1 MNNLIWF
8 NQEGDALNMSQD
20 SNTGIYNG
28 TLFFDENSSDTFK
41 TIGLYLFESVA
52 PINLNSIGGDL
63 STQKFQLFNENRIT
77 ITGNSNF
84 TQSVV
89 GISASNNSALFYSKW
104 IYGQDF
110 DIKFP
115 VGSCITFNNNIFEF
129 NNPAITFTVVSV
141 QKDAIMIVTPTDNR
155 TFTSLYGGLTFSNIT
170 ISGLNTIGIYD
181 YRRGVDNQLSSWNEP
196 KFFDLLYNKKKL
208 TIINA
213 TNSSTNQIKSSAAN
227 SLVTIKSNSFT
238 DRRYYEYSIGALSY
252 TQSQNLN
259 VQLTLNA
266 DLPNIYSG
274 YINIVT
280 NTSSNTSNL
289 YFGDSVP
296 QLILKPGTSFVINN
310 SLLNTNQ
317 ITVGNVSYFTG
328 NVVTTYYATQSQV
341 IWNNIIY
348 ECTQAYT
355 WNATSSINPDN
366 SSYWTSSITY
376 LPSQNTLINEN
387 LLNGTIHLVTNK
399 LNFTQAYTQ
408 SNNVT
413 MGLFA
418 QNNTDLFSLFNIN
431 LYYDNGYLKSDLIWG
446 SKYATVDYFV
456 GNATQSITTTNIIN
470 EYIFSTEEI
479 LTPQINTNI
488 SSNFKYSMA
497 ITDIDEFGIQFVIN
511 DNIYAEN
518 IEYVYTGL
526 NIDQTK
532 TIDRTLRNF
541 VFNNFARLTSIG
553 INPVLE
559 SNIYNPE
566 FDFYKDTIIF
576 ETIYPNVPLKLSVQ
590 MGSLASYYIKH
601 SEINF
606 SDLGTYLNINI
617 NNKTYGQVVASL
629 TASYFQPDI
638 ATAVTN
644 WVNNYANILR
654 GYGILV
660 SNTRNI
666 LYFNVIEPSTRLD
679 YVITT
684 NKSAVPSIEQW
695 KITNYLTGNFGLLIA
710 GNQVVLS
717 ATSSQSFETAGFAT
731 GMITA
736 VNNTPY
742 PYNNQEYNTI
752 YVDSNQLGLSYQGP
766 FFQSQLNECTLS
778 AFTTLAFSP
787 LAYGVTACPVISTT
801 GGSGGAYYI
810 TEYSSGFNITYV
822 YTNSY
827 EVYTLNSGNTNLG
840 DMIYINKFENIY
852 TGGYNISNIDAKQ
865 FILNDIITLPSHIG
879 VKKMVYN
886 SYNNYIYAITSN
898 NIMIIDPVTDTYLAT
913 INMTAFDILI
923 NQANGDVY
931 VTDGTGYLKIYY
943 YNNFTNIANT
953 SITIVGAGK
962 MEYNLIDK
970 YIYIIGTSNLYT
982 INTTYRLLQDTISIT
997 DPDNRYIFTEPIYG
1011 SIYVWGDTVLGTS
1024 NTLYKYTQGVMTT
1037 ISLSNTDDNKL
1048 LYNNLTGDLFLT
1060 QLNGN
1065 FTRITSDNAIV
1076 YSQLLDYGDIVVSQ
1090 YDSDIYMITP
1100 GGKLIVIDANSGSEK
1115 YNNTTAP
1122 FGVPCKKIIYNPLRD
1137 SIIVMTVAGELIE
1150 VTVTLNN
1157 SIALSFTASS
1167 PSSVGD
1173 GLFGTLNPNYVAPT
1187 DIWLKTR
1194 QYIRAPRVNYSDS
1207 NEPQAKLVYK
1217 FVDDQTPQIFMFD
1230 LSGNQL
1236 STGTSFSY
1244 IGPKPLENAYLIDTP
1259 NTDLSRI
1266 SDPTAQQTIFA
1277 EIVTTLDY
1285 LDSSTDIS
1293 ILPEP
1298 IELFLGYNN
1307 VIEGYDK
1314 TTLKMYERWDI
1325 SLTMSYNANYYN
1337 QITFINSGTSSQYPN
1352 GYGAIELDINSIQS
1366 FLYDLDDN
1374 PTGLQVGQLIKLTVT
1389 DVTNLTNKYLS
1400 YNNGQ
1405 EFIISSISNNQIIVE
1420 YITTSNG
1427 ITSSIYDESNVIT
1440 NYPSSGDTTYL
1451 QIVFTTIDK
1460 QIANIDLYGQT
1471 EIEDVR
1477 YAVELY
1483 NSGGHVINPEDAYI
1497 FKTYDIN
1504 EQGIDW
1510 SFLNKK
1516 RKEMLIVRSQ
1526 IFPYIG
1532 SYKAIINAI
1541 NYFGYNDLEL
1551 YEYYRNINV
1560 NSPNFY
1566 KLFKVEIPDI
1576 FDNSVKGW
1584 TTNDFIANTMPN
1596 PNFEETNLFNLTYL
1610 ITDKQ
1615 GNNVQMYSLQE
1626 VLIKLQGLKKWLES
1640 RVIPITHK
1648 ILDISGRADF
1658 RGGNYIVHK
1667 PFARKSYKISQTMT
1681 PIDFD
1686 VNEAYLMPVNSGSTV
1701 YNAVIDF
1708 KCSTKDITTIPNNF
1722 TVLIRTYKTYL
1733 EWNPFTIYSIDDEVT
1748 YYGIVY
1754 KSAIN
1759 NNKLNDPRKYANI
1772 TDWSSSIDYYN
1783 GQIVNYKRNIYE
1795 YVGTQSTF
1803 VEFGTQSTAIYSIP
1817 TPYQTDLWLNISQW
1831 VIQDLVPV
1839 QTIREYRY
1847 IDVNS
1852 LTFSTTN
1859 TNVLW
1864 YANNS
1869 KPKETIQASLPFNFS
1884 VDSNI
1889 DPFITIEVSSNNEY
1903 GLVYTSKKNYEI
1915 RGLND
1920 LYVGVPVGDSMGPFI
1935 PITPVTNHI

>member
-1 MNNLIWF
+1 MNSLIWF

-84 TQSVV
+84 TQSVI
-89 GISASNNSALFYSKW
+89 GISASNNNASFYSKW

-129 NNPAITFTVVSV
+129 TNPSTTYTVSSV
-141 QKDAIMIVTPTDNR
+141 QRNAIMIVTPTNNK

-196 KFFDLLYNKKKL
+196 KFFNLLYNKKKL

-213 TNSSTNQIKSSAAN
+213 TNSGNTTIQSSAAN
-227 SLVTIKSNSFT
+227 SLVTVKSSSYT
-238 DRRYYEYSIGALSY
+238 DRNYYEYSIDALSY
-252 TQSQNLN
+252 TQSQDLN

-280 NTSSNTSNL
+280 NLNSSNL
-289 YFGDSVP
+289 YFGNAVP
-296 QLILKPGTSFVINN
+296 QLVLKPGTSFIINN
-310 SLLNTNQ
+310 SLLNTQ
-317 ITVGNVSYFTG
+317 EITVSSIPYFTG
-328 NVVTTYYATQSQV
+328 NVITTYYATQSQV

-355 WNATSSINPDN
+355 WNTTSSINPDN
-366 SSYWTSSITY
+366 NNYWTSSITY
-376 LPSQNTLINEN
+376 LPSENILINEN

-408 SNNVT
+408 SNNIT

-418 QNNTDLFSLFNIN
+418 QNNKDLFNLFNIN
-431 LYYDNGYLKSDLIWG
+431 LYYNNGSVNSDLIWG
-446 SKYATVDYFV
+446 SKYATVDYFI
-456 GNATQSITTTNIIN
+456 GNATQSITTTNIRN

-488 SSNFKYSMA
+488 SSNFKYSMV
-497 ITDIDEFGIQFVIN
+497 INFIDEFGIKFVIN
-511 DNIYAEN
+511 GHTYIEN
-518 IEYVYTGL
+518 VEYVYNGL
-526 NIDQTK
+526 NVDQTK
-532 TIDRTLRNF
+532 TIDITLRNF

-566 FDFYKDTIIF
+566 FDFYKDTITF

-606 SDLGTYLNINI
+606 SDLGTYLNITI
-617 NNKTYGQVVASL
+617 NNKSYGQVVTSL
-629 TASYFQPDI
+629 TASYFEPDI
-638 ATAVTN
+638 STAITN
-644 WVNNYANILR
+644 WVSVYSNILK

-660 SNTRNI
+660 SNTRSI
-666 LYFNVIEPSTRLD
+666 LYFDIIEPSTRLD
-679 YVITT
+679 YTITT
-684 NKSAVPSIEQW
+684 NKSPIPTVDQW
-695 KITNYLTGNFGLLIA
+695 KITNYITGNFGILIS
-710 GNQVVLS
+710 GNEVVLT
-717 ATSSQSFETAGFAT
+717 ATSSQSFEVAGFAT

-736 VNNTPY
+736 INNTPY

-752 YVDSNQLGLSYQGP
+752 YVDSNQIGLSYQGP
-766 FFQSQLNECTLS
+766 FFQSELNECTLS
-778 AFTTLAFSP
+778 AFTTLSFSP
-787 LAYGVTACPVISTT
+787 LAYGVTACPVISL
-801 GGSGGAYYI
+801 GGSAGSYYI
-810 TEYSSGFNITYV
+810 SEYGSGFNITYV
-822 YTNSY
+822 YINSY
-827 EVYTLNSGNTNLG
+827 EVYTLDSGNTNLG
-840 DMIYINKFENIY
+840 DMIYINKFDSIY
-852 TGGYNISNIDAKQ
+852 TGGYNISNVDANQ
-865 FILNDIITLPSHIG
+865 FILNDIVTIPIHTGI
-879 VKKMVYN
+879 KKMVYN
-886 SYNNYIYAITSN
+886 SYNNYIYAATSD
-898 NIMIIDPVTDTYLAT
+898 NIMVIDPTTDNYLAT
-913 INMTAFDILI
+913 ISISVFDILV
-923 NQANGDVY
+923 NQSNGDVY
-931 VTDGTGYLKIYY
+931 ITDGLGNVKIFY
-943 YNNFTNIANT
+943 YNNFTSIPNIT
-953 SITIVGAGK
+953 LVLTGAGK

-970 YIYIIGTSNLYT
+970 YIYVIGTSNLYA
-982 INTTYRLLQDTISIT
+982 INSVYRVIQNTISIPT
-997 DPDNRYIFTEPIYG
+997 PDNRYIFTEPIYG
-1011 SIYVWGDTVLGTS
+1011 SIYVWGNTTGGTS
-1024 NTLYKYTQGVMTT
+1024 NTLYKYTQGTITT
-1037 ISLSNTDDNKL
+1037 ISLINNGDNKL

-1060 QLNGN
+1060 QLSGN
-1065 FTRITSDNAIV
+1065 FTRITSDNSIV
-1076 YSQLLDYGDIVVSQ
+1076 YTQLLDYGDIVTSQ

-1100 GGKLIVIDANSGSEK
+1100 GGKLIVIDADNGYEK
-1115 YNNTTAP
+1115 YNSTNVP
-1122 FGVPCKKIIYNPLRD
+1122 LGVPCKKIIYDPLRD
-1137 SIIVMTVAGELIE
+1137 SIIVMTVAGQLIE

-1157 SIALSFTASS
+1157 SIALSATASS

-1173 GLFGTLNPNYVAPT
+1173 GLFGTLDPNYVAPT

-1194 QYIRAPRVNYSDS
+1194 QYIRCPRVNYSGS
-1207 NEPQAKLVYK
+1207 NQPQSKLVYK
-1217 FVDDQTPQIFMFD
+1217 FIDDQTPQIFMFD
-1230 LSGNQL
+1230 LSGSQL

-1244 IGPKPLENAYLIDTP
+1244 IGTKPLENAYLNDSP
-1259 NTDLSRI
+1259 NMDLNRI
-1266 SDPTAQQTIFA
+1266 SDPTAQQTIFE

-1285 LDSSTDIS
+1285 LDSITDIS
-1293 ILPEP
+1293 ILPKP

-1307 VIEGYDK
+1307 IIEGYDK

-1325 SLTMSYNANYYN
+1325 SLTMSYNPNYYN
-1337 QITFINSGTSSQYPN
+1337 NITLTDSGTSSQYPN
-1352 GYGAIELDINSIQS
+1352 GYGKIELNTNSIES
-1366 FLYDLDDN
+1366 FLYDLNSN

-1405 EFIISSISNNQIIVE
+1405 EFIISSISNNEIIVE
-1420 YITTSNG
+1420 YLTTSYG
-1427 ITSSIYDESNVIT
+1427 ITSSIYNESNVIN
-1440 NYPSSGDTTYL
+1440 NYPSSGNVTYL
-1451 QIVFTTIDK
+1451 SIVFATIDK
-1460 QIANIDLYGQT
+1460 EIASVDLYGQT

-1483 NSGGHVINPEDAYI
+1483 NSGGHVINPEDSYI

-1526 IFPYIG
+1526 IFPYVG

-1541 NYFGYNDLEL
+1541 NYFGYNDLQL
-1551 YEYYRNINV
+1551 NEYYRNINV

-1566 KLFKVEIPDI
+1566 KLFKVEIPNI

-1584 TTNDFIANTMPN
+1584 TTNDFLANTMPN

-1626 VLIKLQGLKKWLES
+1626 VLVKLQGLKKWLETH
-1640 RVIPITHK
+1640 VIPITHK
-1648 ILDISGRADF
+1648 IIDISGRADF

-1701 YNAVIDF
+1701 YNVVVDF
-1708 KCSTKDITTIPNNF
+1708 KCSTKNITTIPNNF

-1733 EWNPFTIYSIDDEVT
+1733 EWNPFTIYNIGDEIT

-1754 KSAIN
+1754 QSTID

-1772 TDWSSSIDYYN
+1772 SDWSSSIDYYN
-1783 GQIVNYKRNIYE
+1783 GQIVNYNRNIYE
-1795 YVGTQSTF
+1795 YVGTQSSF
-1803 VEFGTQSTAIYSIP
+1803 VTFGTQSTAIYSIP

-1831 VIQDLVPV
+1831 IIQDLVPV
-1839 QTIREYRY
+1839 QTIREYRH

-1852 LTFSTTN
+1852 LTFSYAN
-1859 TNVLW
+1859 SNILW

-1869 KPKETIQASLPFNFS
+1869 NPIEVIRPSLPFNFS
-1884 VDSNI
+1884 IDSNI
-1889 DPFITIEVSSNNEY
+1889 DPFITIEVTSNNEY

-1920 LYVGVPVGDSMGPFI
+1920 LYTGVPAGDSMGPFI
-1935 PITPVTNHI
+1935 PITPVINHI